1 AVYVLTPDMEESLP
15 DFDAIAARIQGPA
28 MSALEAID
36 LLLAGATC
44 VLAVALAAVYWR
56 NHRQLR
62 SPFTLGL
69 LLFALFLLV
78 NNAIVLYDAW
88 SMMML
93 GGNAWLALVR
103 EGLQTAASAALLVA
117 TLR

>member
-1 AVYVLTPDMEESLP
+1 
-15 DFDAIAARIQGPA
+15 
-28 MSALEAID
+28 MSAIEAID
-36 LLLAGATC
+36 LALAGANC
-44 VLAVALAAVYWR
+44 LLALALGAVYWR

-69 LLFALFLLV
+69 LLFAAFLLV
-78 NNAIVLYDAW
+78 NNAMVLYDAW
-88 SMMML
+88 TMMML

-103 EGLQTAASAALLVA
+103 EGLQTAASVALLVA